1 MVCKLYLNKVVY
13 KMSQLIPFL
22 VLKPQPH
29 QEMHSLFPT
38 LNGICLVTSF
48 PQNNVIDIKV
58 C

>member
-29 QEMHSLFPT
+29 QEMHSLSPT
-38 LNGICLVTSF
+38 LNGIGFVTSF
-48 PQNNVIDIKV
+48 PQNNVIDIMV